1 MSGGTFDYIQYRITE
16 IHEKVLKE
24 IQKSGKKKTPE
35 EMKEDYWY
43 PGMEVNPIHYEHP
56 KEVLDK
62 FKEGYIKLREAQ
74 IYAQRI
80 DWLLAGDDG
89 EETFLKRLQEDL
101 EKLYKEDIIKQF
113 KNESNGHQQRKT
125 DKADK

>member
-1 MSGGTFDYIQYRITE
+1 MSGGSFDYLQYRISE
-16 IHEKVLKE
+16 IYVRVLEE
-24 IQKSGKKKTPE
+24 IQKSGKEKTKE
-35 EMKEDYWY
+35 EIKRDTYYMGQDVDTK
-43 PGMEVNPIHYEHP
+43 HYEYK

-80 DWLLAGDDG
+80 DWLLAWDDG

-101 EKLYKEDIIKQF
+101 KGLYDEDIIKQF
-113 KNESNGHQQRKT
+113 KSKDNGDR
-125 DKADK
+125 